1 MGVLMSDFIAEEVKL
16 FGASVSSVSINSGLN
31 TQSTTAQLTLVF
43 EDDGPLASED
53 LEQNFPPLGT
63 CVGFKIGDL
72 EFAGILQRY
81 TQKLDI
87 SGYVWDVTLE
97 SASKVLDGVQVVL
110 DEFMGT
116 SFPGLFLFNNPE
128 VRNFWNPYG
137 YRENYNSAGGGT
149 FGGSN
154 RDALGFPALD
164 LLSIMQ
170 YFSTSESFFGRKPKF
185 GESEYELD
193 LGPLIERAS
202 LFQDLRVSGQH
213 QSALGI
219 ISEVCSL
226 CLCDFIVSIKPKSGD
241 YINGVISDPVIYFKI
256 IDRSYTPDPGMIKRI
271 VKDYEQKGLLVSA
284 DIGKELNDTVTQRVV
299 VGAPA
304 TRYVEVGRNFYKQVW
319 GKSKFFSQ
327 DYVPYIVLENGNPY
341 FLDPYFPLLELRAAG
356 NSYDSWLLFH
366 ILKFHLSNIYDSLD
380 IEYQRKI
387 NNQTI
392 KLGGR
397 PFNRGV
403 FVNPV
408 IAPFLQELFN
418 SGMINANG
426 VSDIIRG
433 VKPLDYLNTKFVNL
447 KVDLFLESVYN
458 SVKNAYD
465 EYYGS
470 KLAVYLPVEP
480 GGRRNN
486 VLFDRDDQV
495 YRTTWEIAE
504 SAWNQKFPYSDVMF
518 YDDTGK
524 MKAACEWRFDSRFS
538 DYSALGTNYN
548 VEVGRIS
555 SVINIDKNIFFPNDT
570 EAYCIATTPSVY
582 VYDNYTTQN
591 DGFIIMVNA
600 MFGLPYKTLVAN
612 FGFAPFHLMPPYG
625 ISPAKI
631 TPQLIGVP
639 QVSTRYNWGPWYSKQ
654 ADNGRADFI
663 FDSTIAPETFGS
675 IEQMNAVGRY
685 YAAVIN
691 SNIAGVDSGSIELA
705 EYPKG
710 NIGERFFVSG
720 PYITSMSVSLSTSG
734 YKTTY
739 DFNTW
744 TPEFGKLS
752 KQNIDRLTNTNKSII
767 KYKNNTSAI
776 LFRKFNFPKGNLPT
790 TQLGPTYDRFKK
802 TTRTLRKGLA
812 MAIAGPDPNDPT
824 KPDMTLIDDVW
835 QQNNNIRVTEARR
848 KLANELAK
856 QKERYAGTDQALN
869 PPRLGY
875 TVFTGKKKPP
885 EPPEENP

>member
-1 MGVLMSDFIAEEVKL
+1 
-16 FGASVSSVSINSGLN
+16 
-31 TQSTTAQLTLVF
+31 
-43 EDDGPLASED
+43 
-53 LEQNFPPLGT
+53 
-63 CVGFKIGDL
+63 
-72 EFAGILQRY
+72 
-81 TQKLDI
+81 
-87 SGYVWDVTLE
+87 
-97 SASKVLDGVQVVL
+97 
-110 DEFMGT
+110 
-116 SFPGLFLFNNPE
+116 
-128 VRNFWNPYG
+128 
-137 YRENYNSAGGGT
+137 
-149 FGGSN
+149 
-154 RDALGFPALD
+154 
-164 LLSIMQ
+164 
-170 YFSTSESFFGRKPKF
+170 
-185 GESEYELD
+185 
-193 LGPLIERAS
+193 
-202 LFQDLRVSGQH
+202 
-213 QSALGI
+213 
-219 ISEVCSL
+219 
-226 CLCDFIVSIKPKSGD
+226 
-241 YINGVISDPVIYFKI
+241 
-256 IDRSYTPDPGMIKRI
+256 
-271 VKDYEQKGLLVSA
+271 
-284 DIGKELNDTVTQRVV
+284 
-299 VGAPA
+299 
-304 TRYVEVGRNFYKQVW
+304 
-319 GKSKFFSQ
+319 
-327 DYVPYIVLENGNPY
+327 
-341 FLDPYFPLLELRAAG
+341 
-356 NSYDSWLLFH
+356 
-366 ILKFHLSNIYDSLD
+366 
-380 IEYQRKI
+380 
-387 NNQTI
+387 
-392 KLGGR
+392 
-397 PFNRGV
+397 
-403 FVNPV
+403 
-408 IAPFLQELFN
+408 
-418 SGMINANG
+418 
-426 VSDIIRG
+426 
-433 VKPLDYLNTKFVNL
+433 
-447 KVDLFLESVYN
+447 
-458 SVKNAYD
+458 
-465 EYYGS
+465 
-470 KLAVYLPVEP
+470 
-480 GGRRNN
+480 
-486 VLFDRDDQV
+486 
-495 YRTTWEIAE
+495 
-504 SAWNQKFPYSDVMF
+504 
-518 YDDTGK
+518 
-524 MKAACEWRFDSRFS
+524 
-538 DYSALGTNYN
+538 
-548 VEVGRIS
+548 
-555 SVINIDKNIFFPNDT
+555 
-570 EAYCIATTPSVY
+570 
-582 VYDNYTTQN
+582 
-591 DGFIIMVNA
+591 MVNA